1 MPSNK
6 VGLAEAL
13 IVGLIKRYFT
23 LDIEPNDRCDRCG
36 QLIDSSA
43 GRLCADCLER
53 ALADL
58 VTPQQAT
65 EMRAYVKAVHDAAMA
80 NDEFDDAV
88 WRVAVI
94 ARDDFAKA
102 LVAQLALRTKGIEL

>member
-13 IVGLIKRYFT
+13 IAGLIKRYFT

-53 ALADL
+53 ALAEL
-58 VTPQQAT
+58 VTLQQAA
-65 EMRAYVKAVHDAAMA
+65 EMRAYVRAVHDAAMA
-80 NDEFDDAV
+80 NDEFGDAV
-88 WRVAVI
+88 WHAAVI

-102 LVAQLALRTKGIEL
+102 LVAQITAKTKDIGL